1 MHGPKGRHPN
11 DLYATAHRLSIEFIS
26 ANTAPAHTHS
36 PPSTHWCPPPHGKLK
51 LNVDGACSTSVWK
64 RGLGAVVR
72 NVHGDLMG
80 AISVPITGCFSAKIT
95 ELLAIREGLQ
105 FAWEAG
111 YDSLVVETDAKNAI
125 NDIVSGTEAF
135 GVAGGIINDIH
146 MLSRNFDSLSFVF
159 APRLCNTM
167 ADRLAKFALGSL
179 SIDVWLEEGPPWIN
193 VFLQADA
200 NNLELS
206 WSFVCT

>member
-1 MHGPKGRHPN
+1 TLTKVF
-11 DLYATAHRLSIEFIS
+11 S
-26 ANTAPAHTHS
+26 
-36 PPSTHWCPPPHGKLK
+36 KLIF
-51 LNVDGACSTSVWK
+51 LNQSVWK

-72 NVHGDLMG
+72 NVHGDHMG

-95 ELLAIREGLQ
+95 ELLAIWEGLQ
-105 FAWEAG
+105 FAWVAG

-135 GVAGGIINDIH
+135 GVARGIINDIH

-159 APRLCNTM
+159 APRLCNTVV
-167 ADRLAKFALGSL
+167 DRIAKFALGSV
-179 SIDVWLEEGPPWIN
+179 SIDVWLEEGPSWID

-206 WSFVCT
+206 

>member
-1 MHGPKGRHPN
+1 
-11 DLYATAHRLSIEFIS
+11 
-26 ANTAPAHTHS
+26 
-36 PPSTHWCPPPHGKLK
+36 
-51 LNVDGACSTSVWK
+51 
-64 RGLGAVVR
+64 
-72 NVHGDLMG
+72 MG
-80 AISVPITGCFSAKIT
+80 AISVPITGCFSVKVT
-95 ELLAIREGLQ
+95 ELLAIQEGLQ

-125 NDIVSGTEAF
+125 NDIVSGIGAF

-159 APRLCNTM
+159 APKLCNIV
-167 ADRLAKFALGSL
+167 ADRLAKFALGSV

-193 VFLQADA
+193 VFLQADT

-206 WSFVCT
+206 

>member
-1 MHGPKGRHPN
+1 MHECMAKR
-11 DLYATAHRLSIEFIS
+11 DVTLMTFKFIS
-26 ANTAPAHTHS
+26 ANTAPVHTHS
-36 PPSTHWCPPPHGKLK
+36 PSSTHWCPPPPGKLK

-64 RGLGAVVR
+64 RELGAVVR

-80 AISVPITGCFSAKIT
+80 AISVPITRCFSAKII

-105 FAWEAG
+105 FAWEDG
-111 YDSLVVETDAKNAI
+111 YNSLVVELDAKNAI

-135 GVAGGIINDIH
+135 RVAGGIINNIH
-146 MLSRNFDSLSFVF
+146 MLSRNFDFLSFVF
-159 APRLCNTM
+159 APRLCNTVVE
-167 ADRLAKFALGSL
+167 RLAKFALGSV

-206 WSFVCT
+206 